1 MNGWHFLWAGGWGP
15 GDLLPGLYLA
25 VLAGLL
31 GWVLRRWFDPVPLRV
46 WGVAGVVLLALLGP
60 VLIGGQVL
68 VPTEILS
75 RVTPFE
81 RLEPPPERANRLQL
95 DLVSQITPSLALTR
109 RAVREGSWPLWN
121 PYSGAGLPLMGDP
134 QSQPFQPLV
143 LATYPLSLPRAS
155 GVTAG
160 LRILFALV
168 FLFLLLRRLGISAGP
183 ALGGSLAFSLG
194 GFLLLWLGWPI
205 ANSAAWLPVVLYGVL
220 LVEERGARRDVLLLA
235 LAVFG
240 VLLSGQPETAVNV
253 LLVGAAFGLSRWARI
268 WPARWLGRVL
278 GRWVLAALLAGLA
291 AAPVL
296 LPAADYLPQ
305 THRDTRIERR
315 NARDASEGWLQGWST
330 PAERTKS
337 WRGAA
342 QRILP
347 AAVPNAFGNN
357 RFGHYWG
364 QFNVNEDA
372 GAFAGTAVLLAAL
385 LAAVPGLVP
394 AARRFPRERFFLG
407 LAAVSLVVLFR
418 PPGLVRL
425 LVALPL
431 LGKSATYHQRAVLF
445 LGLAVA
451 VLAACTWERWRA
463 DSAGPER
470 TDAPGPSRRAWRMAV
485 ALGAAALAGLI
496 SWVYL
501 DFGTPPP
508 SVPANSLR
516 SLRLGSLGLQL
527 GVLAASALLLLVAG
541 RPRPEGSG
549 RALGPPL
556 RGVGLIALLAFELV
570 WFLGPANPG
579 QPARLFYPVT
589 PPLAFLQERLAA
601 DPGWPRM
608 AALGPDF
615 QPNSAALY
623 GLADMR
629 TTNPLRPYQVS
640 LVTRPVSVSL
650 QEVNDAFVSADHTVY
665 DLFGTRYLLTGRRAA
680 PPRPWRR
687 VFRHPAGWVW
697 ERSSALPRL
706 FLPASA
712 RLVPAAEWQTAVWE
726 PFVTG
731 GQGRRDFGAH
741 SIIEGEGKAEVWR
754 AGSEGSALAPGR
766 LTAAHI
772 RLAARL
778 AEPRPLASS
787 VYQDGNWRLL
797 LAGRPV
803 PTVRAN
809 GPFVAAWLPTGS
821 FRLDF
826 VYRPRTLLPGCL
838 LAALGVALGLAG
850 LTPPPRSRREAR
862 PLRAST
868 AQLVQFGTSGQ
879 TGPST

>member
-1 MNGWHFLWAGGWGP
+1 MNGWRFLWEGGWGP

-25 VLAGLL
+25 LLAGLL
-31 GWVLRRWFDPVPLRV
+31 GWVLRRWFDPVPRRV
-46 WGVAGVVLLALLGP
+46 WGVAGLVLMALLGP
-60 VLIGGQVL
+60 VLVGGQVL

-81 RLEPPPERANRLQL
+81 RLERPPERANRLQL

-109 RAVREGSWPLWN
+109 RAVREGHWPLWN
-121 PYSGAGLPLMGDP
+121 AYSGAGLPLMGDP

-143 LATYPLSLPRAS
+143 LAAYPLPLPRAM

-160 LRILFALV
+160 LRILLALV
-168 FLFLLLRRLGISAGP
+168 FLFLLLRRLGISEVP
-183 ALGGSLAFSLG
+183 ALAGSLTFSLG

-220 LVEERGARRDVLLLA
+220 LVEERGAGRDVLLLA

-253 LLVGAAFGLSRWARI
+253 LLVGAAFGLARL
-268 WPARWLGRVL
+268 LGRRPSAPASVRPELWRTL
-278 GRWVLAALLAGLA
+278 GRWGLAALLAGLA

-315 NARDASEGWLQGWST
+315 NARDASEGWLQGWGT
-330 PAERTKS
+330 AEERAKS
-337 WRGAA
+337 WLGAA
-342 QRILP
+342 RRILP
-347 AAVPNAFGNN
+347 AAAPNAFGNN

-372 GAFAGTAVLLAAL
+372 GAFAGTAALLAAL

-394 AARRFPRERFFLG
+394 GARRFPQERFWLG
-407 LAAVSLVVLFR
+407 LGAVSLVVLFR

-425 LVALPL
+425 VVALPL

-445 LGLAVA
+445 LGLSIA
-451 VLAACTWERWRA
+451 VLAACTWERWRTA
-463 DSAGPER
+463 ETQRP
-470 TDAPGPSRRAWRMAV
+470 RRARLAWLLAV
-485 ALGAAALAGLI
+485 ALGSAALAALI
-496 SWVYL
+496 AWIYL

-508 SVPANSLR
+508 SIPAR
-516 SLRLGSLGLQL
+516 SLRALRLGTLALQL
-527 GVLAASALLLLVAG
+527 GTLAAAALLLAG
-541 RPRPEGSG
+541 RFSRW
-549 RALGPPL
+549 RAWALTGVVTAELMWILG
-556 RGVGLIALLAFELV
+556 A
-570 WFLGPANPG
+570 ANPG

-589 PPLAFLQERLAA
+589 PPLAFLQERLGA
-601 DPGWPRM
+601 DPAWSRIV
-608 AALGPDF
+608 ALGPDL

-623 GLADMR
+623 GLADVR
-629 TTNPLRPYQVS
+629 TTNPLRPFQVA
-640 LVTRPVSVSL
+640 LVTRPVSASL
-650 QEVNDAFVSADHTVY
+650 LEVNDAFVTADHTVY
-665 DLFGTRYLLTGRRAA
+665 DLLGARYLLTARRAA

-697 ERSSALPRL
+697 ERPSALPRL

-712 RLVPAAEWQTAVWE
+712 RVVPPATWRPSVWE

-731 GQGRRDFGAH
+731 RRDFGAR
-741 SIIEGEGKAEVWR
+741 SLLEGDRVGRSGVWR
-754 AGSEGSALAPGR
+754 AGSGDGTLRPLRLAPAHLR
-766 LTAAHI
+766 LE
-772 RLAARL
+772 ARL
-778 AEPRPLASS
+778 AGPRPLASS

-797 LAGRPV
+797 RDGRPF

-809 GPFVAAWLPTGS
+809 GPFVAAWLPAGS
-821 FRLDF
+821 SRLDL

-838 LAALGVALGLAG
+838 LAALGVGLGLAG
-850 LTPPPRSRREAR
+850 LVPRPRSR
-862 PLRAST
+862 SG
-868 AQLVQFGTSGQ
+868 AQLGTSGQ
-879 TGPST
+879 TGPSW